1 MRVGA
6 IDMATLKQMKTN
18 FVSGEIDPKMIAR
31 SDIKHYHNAARYM
44 RNVVSLPQGGFSTR
58 PGTTFMDK
66 LPASNVRLAAFQ
78 YTTDEA
84 YLFVFTPLKVSI
96 YYEGSKVAEVA
107 TPYTADQLVS
117 SYDVSGR
124 MLGAGINWSQTLE
137 EMIVYHE
144 SHAPRIIKRGSSHSS
159 WTIATAAFDNIPR
172 FDFGAVYTNGV
183 NEVQKMAFNY
193 RSGSGGNWTDGDT
206 FVLILEGEETDTIL
220 VTVNNSSTTMASR
233 IQSALRQLP
242 NVFGSGITVTATNA
256 NVNIDQSDYIVT
268 FGGRDGQR
276 PWGVMGYRVMS
287 SIETPNVGIT
297 MQTRGER
304 PGEPAISNARG
315 WPRCGVFY
323 QGRHWMAGSK
333 SLPNTVFVTRAATD
347 WDLNNKKLTDDYGF
361 MYSSDTDDVPIFLN
375 IYAGRHLQLFSTAGE
390 FYVPI
395 SDREGVTPKNMALR
409 RTTSRGMKAG
419 TRVHEVDGAT
429 LFVQAGGSGLIEFI
443 FADAEA
449 AYQANSISVLAS
461 HLMENPLA
469 MTLRKATS
477 TDSADLIF
485 MPNPNGSM
493 TVFCTL
499 RTQEVNAFT
508 LWETKGKYKDACAVY
523 DDVYF
528 AVTRVIDDQEF
539 LFIEQMDDRIS
550 VDCGIVYGASSDA
563 LLSWLPN
570 SGVSIVLDDAVQQD
584 QVTGSDGSLTYDR
597 PAVREAIIGLPWP
610 EVMPDKYPKYKW
622 VVETLPVDA
631 ELQDGVMF
639 GRKRRIV
646 KVSFRMHETNGLVV
660 NNSRV
665 AMRHYGAGL
674 LDKPNP
680 RTSDI
685 KTMAGFLGYD
695 YDGKVSFG
703 ETTPTQSTVLALSW
717 AVSV

>member
-1 MRVGA
+1 
-6 IDMATLKQMKTN
+6 MATLKQMKTN

-58 PGTTFMDK
+58 PGSTFMDK
-66 LPASNVRLAAFQ
+66 LPSSNVRLAAFQ

-107 TPYTADQLVS
+107 TPYTDDQLVS
-117 SYDVSGR
+117 NYDVSGR
-124 MLGAGINWSQTLE
+124 MLGAGINWAQTLE

-144 SHAPRIIKRGSSHSS
+144 DHAPRIIKRGNSHSS
-159 WTIATAAFDNIPR
+159 WTITNASFDNIPI
-172 FDFGAVYTNGV
+172 FDFGDKVYTNGV
-183 NEVQKMAFNY
+183 NELQRLNF
-193 RSGSGGNWTDGDT
+193 RDEGSAGGADWLGGDT
-206 FVLILEGEETDTIL
+206 FVLILEDEETQPIL
-220 VTVNNSSTTMASR
+220 VPAATTADGAGIIAGR
-233 IQSALRQLP
+233 IQSALRELP
-242 NVFGSGITVTATNA
+242 NVFGENIVATASDPSATVRGAVIN
-256 NVNIDQSDYIVT
+256 VT
-268 FGGRDGQR
+268 FGGKDGNK
-276 PWGVMGYRVMS
+276 PWGAMGYRIES
-287 SIETPNVGIT
+287 SRYTPSLGISV
-297 MQTRGER
+297 TRRGKR
-304 PGEPAISNARG
+304 PGEDAISDERG

-461 HLMENPLA
+461 HLMENPLS

-528 AVTRVIDDQEF
+528 AVTRIIDGQEF
-539 LFIEQMDDRIS
+539 LFIEQMDERIS
-550 VDCGIVYGASSDA
+550 VDCGIVYGSSSDA

-584 QVTGSDGSLTYDR
+584 QITGSDGSLTYDR

-610 EVMPDKYPKYKW
+610 EVMPDLYPKYKW

-665 AMRHYGAGL
+665 AMRHYGASL

-685 KTMAGFLGYD
+685 RTMAGFLGYD